1 MNQYLYCNRNYIL
14 RKILNTEEQ
23 ADIVKDLIEGILEIK
38 IKDILINPYIKK
50 DEGYSPREENL
61 GVVDVRI
68 TTDELQDYNVGIQF
82 LDGKHIQTKIALYY
96 LYVHSN
102 QIFYDDER
110 KISKTITINFMDFP
124 YQYKSSDYHEIAIL
138 NKFKSIDFKE
148 EAAEAH
154 IIELPKFKVSDL
166 DNLTKAEQWIGYIKG
181 ENQKLIDEIINKNM
195 YIKKLDELVQEYWNN
210 ETI

>member
-14 RKILNTEEQ
+14 RKILNTEER
-23 ADIVKDLIEGILEIK
+23 ADIIKDLIEAILEIK
-38 IKDILINPYIKK
+38 IKEILINPYVKK
-50 DEGYSPREENL
+50 NEKYLPREENF

-68 TTDELQDYNVGIQF
+68 KTDELQDYNVGIQF

-102 QIFYDDER
+102 QIFYND
-110 KISKTITINFMDFP
+110 DFP

-138 NKFKSIDFKE
+138 NKFKSIDFRE
-148 EAAEAH
+148 EEAEAH
-154 IIELPKFKVSDL
+154 MIELPKFKVSDL
-166 DNLTKAEQWIGYIKG
+166 NNLTKAEQWIGYIKG
-181 ENQKLIDEIINKNM
+181 ENQKLINEIISKNM
-195 YIKKLDELVQEYWNN
+195 YIKKLNELVQEYWNN